1 MNGVYFMAFA
11 LSAALS
17 AAVTPLAQR
26 LAHRW
31 GAIDRPGD
39 PRRIHTRPTPR
50 LGGLAI
56 FASIFTASLLYLD
69 PSRQLVGLLGG
80 LTVLLVVGAV
90 DDVRGVSPWV
100 KLGWQIVAAG
110 VALSGGIGIYQVAN
124 PFGGVVDL
132 DWGRTAVN
140 LGGLSFHITPVA
152 NLLSVIWIVGL
163 VNVINFLDGLDG
175 LACGTSGIAAF
186 ILFLLAVGP
195 MVNQPEV
202 AVLAIIVVGACLGF
216 LPFNFFPAR
225 IFLGDSG
232 AYTLGLTLALLAI
245 YSGGKVAT
253 ASLVLGFTIIDAL
266 WTVARRLYHHQSP
279 FKADRKHLHHLLLDA
294 GLNQRQTVLGLYV
307 FAMVFGLIALATDSY
322 AKIVTA
328 LGLVVL
334 MTLILG
340 WLMWRSRR
348 KA

>member
-1 MNGVYFMAFA
+1 MSGVYLMAFV
-11 LSAALS
+11 LSAGLAAAL
-17 AAVTPLAQR
+17 TPLAGR
-26 LAHRW
+26 LAWRW
-31 GAIDRPGD
+31 GAIDKPGD

-56 FASIFTASLLYLD
+56 FAAIFTATLLFLD
-69 PSRQLVGLLGG
+69 PSRQLLGLLGG
-80 LTVLLVVGAV
+80 LSVLLVVGV
-90 DDVRGVSPWV
+90 IDDIRGVSPWV
-100 KLGWQIVAAG
+100 KLGWQVGAAL

-124 PFGGVVDL
+124 PFGGMVNL
-132 DWGRTAVN
+132 DWGRIAIQWGSLN
-140 LGGLSFHITPVA
+140 FHITPVA
-152 NLLSVIWIVGL
+152 NLISIIWMVGL

-195 MVNQPEV
+195 KVNQPEV
-202 AVLAIIVVGACLGF
+202 AILAIIVAGACLGF

-253 ASLVLGFTIIDAL
+253 ASLVLGFTIIDGM
-266 WTVARRLYHHQSP
+266 WTVVRRLYRRQSP
-279 FKADRKHLHHLLLDA
+279 FKPDRKHLHHLLLDA
-294 GLNQRQTVLGLYV
+294 GLNQRQTVIGLYV
-307 FAMVFGLIALATDSY
+307 FAMIFGLIALATDSY

-328 LGLVVL
+328 GALVALMAILLG
-334 MTLILG
+334 G
-340 WLMWRSRR
+340 LMWRTRPR
-348 KA
+348 A